1 MTARRKLTVSARIAA
16 IILKGAAKFG
26 VSESRLIRET
36 RFDPNLLHDPDA
48 RIPLEQE
55 NALWMTAADLAED
68 AAFGLHVAE
77 MIQPGMFDVLDYV
90 VRTAPTLRAAVDRLA
105 RYNRLM
111 HDVAEFKV
119 EDLPEGVLIHH
130 RFRTPD
136 LVPVRHAAEFTLA
149 SLLVIARQMAGRLPL
164 VVSVSFAHTAPEDT
178 AEHRRIFGF
187 LPAFSAHQN
196 VLLLTAD
203 SMLAPVPAADPALSR
218 IVTSHADQL
227 LRKLSISAEDCL
239 ASRVRQVVLA
249 GLAEGNATI
258 GEAARQLCM
267 SERSL
272 QRALQTKGTT
282 FNAVFDEVRKRAAL
296 DFIADSNIALGE
308 IAYLIGFSEPSAF
321 HRAFKRWTGLT
332 PLAARQAS
340 RTKAS

>member
-1 MTARRKLTVSARIAA
+1 MTATRKLTVSARIAA
-16 IILKGAAKFG
+16 IILKGAARLG
-26 VSESRLIRET
+26 VSESQLIKAA
-36 RFDPNLLHDPDA
+36 RFDPNLLNDPDA

-55 NALWMTAADLAED
+55 NVLWLTAADLAED
-68 AAFGLHVAE
+68 SAFGLHIAE

-111 HDVAEFKV
+111 HDVAEFTV
-119 EDLPEGVLIHH
+119 EDLPEGVLIDH

-136 LVPVRHAAEFTLA
+136 LMPVRHAAEFTMA
-149 SLLVIARQMAGRLPL
+149 SLIVIARQMAGRLPL
-164 VVSVSFAHTAPEDT
+164 VVSVSFAHAAPEDT
-178 AEHRRIFGF
+178 AEHRRIFGI
-187 LPAFSAHQN
+187 LPAFSAPRN
-196 VLLLTAD
+196 ALLLTAD
-203 SMLAPVPAADPALSR
+203 SMLAQVPAADPALSR

-227 LRKLSISAEDCL
+227 LRKLSLSAEDCL
-239 ASRVRQVVLA
+239 ISRVRQVILA
-249 GLAEGNATI
+249 GLADGKATI
-258 GEAARQLCM
+258 GEVARQLCM

-272 QRALQTKGTT
+272 QRALQAEGST
-282 FNAVFDEVRKRAAL
+282 FNALFDEVRKRTAL
-296 DFIADSNIALGE
+296 DFIADSKIALGE

-340 RTKAS
+340 RARVT